1 MTLIHVLGGA
11 SLLILVAVS
20 TVIRAGIG
28 VDRGEGAPSKPETVE
43 AAAAAAAAEAAEAV
57 EEPAAV
63 LVAPPFGPLLDRMGA

>member
-28 VDRGEGAPSKPETVE
+28 LDRAEGAPAKPETVE
-43 AAAAAAAAEAAEAV
+43 AAAEAV
-57 EEPAAV
+57 EEPVEEPVAV
-63 LVAPPFGPLLDRMGA
+63 LVAPPFGPLLDRMGP